1 MLVLSRKI
9 NEEIVVGNKVIIK
22 IVGVSGKKVR
32 LGISAPQCISVRRG
46 ELVSPAAAACDSPL
60 TVDHRRKPALC

>member
-9 NEEIVVGNKVIIK
+9 NEEIVVGNNVIIK

-32 LGISAPQCISVRRG
+32 LAISAPRCISIRRG

-60 TVDHRRKPALC
+60 NVDDRRQPALC

>member
-9 NEEIVVGNKVIIK
+9 NQEIVVGNDVIIK
-22 IVGVSGKKVR
+22 IAGVSGKKVR
-32 LGISAPQCISVRRG
+32 IAISAPQSVSIRRG

-60 TVDHRRKPALC
+60 KSDDRRKPALC